1 MNTDTNEA
9 AIDTI
14 TVNNTTQDQ
23 EIAVLTSDLAL
34 RQADANT
41 AKRLIDEI
49 NYRLDKTSDNSGLL
63 A

>member
-1 MNTDTNEA
+1 M
-9 AIDTI
+9 
-14 TVNNTTQDQ
+14 
-23 EIAVLTSDLAL
+23 LMSDLAVV
-34 RQADANT
+34 REDANT